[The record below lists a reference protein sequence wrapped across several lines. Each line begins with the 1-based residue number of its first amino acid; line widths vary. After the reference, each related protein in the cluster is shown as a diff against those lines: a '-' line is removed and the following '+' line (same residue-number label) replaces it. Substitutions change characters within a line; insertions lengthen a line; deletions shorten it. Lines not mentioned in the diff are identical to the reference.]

1 MLLVLG
7 SFARNDILF
16 GPRGYRRTLVEAGR
30 MAEEVVANADRSGIS
45 RRVIYE
51 FIDRELDSVMEAD
64 GVEQGTLI
72 VIELDGATHVD

>member
-1 MLLVLG
+1 
-7 SFARNDILF
+7 
-16 GPRGYRRTLVEAGR
+16 
-30 MAEEVVANADRSGIS
+30 MAEAVVANADRSGIS